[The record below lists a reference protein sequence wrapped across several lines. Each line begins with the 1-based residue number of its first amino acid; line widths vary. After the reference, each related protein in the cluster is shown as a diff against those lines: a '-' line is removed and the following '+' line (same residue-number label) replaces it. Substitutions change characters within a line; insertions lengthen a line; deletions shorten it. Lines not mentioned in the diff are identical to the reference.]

1 MSWLDY
7 IIDRDPENDVPVV
20 APVAPV
26 TIQSAPIT
34 ATVSV
39 PMASA
44 TVVPGA

>member
-20 APVAPV
+20 APVA
-26 TIQSAPIT
+26 IQSAPIT